1 MKKTQVK
8 DAARNIK
15 KNLLSWISV
24 VFIAAMAASSY
35 LGICYSAASMRNA
48 GDSFYQRTSY
58 RDFEVTSSLLL
69 TSGDIDALKA
79 DKDVKD
85 VEGICFAN
93 AKINSGDIHE
103 NINIVSV
110 SERINIPELAEG
122 SLPQKAAECAVEQ
135 TIAEKLGYKIGDSVT
150 ACDEHGD
157 TPKFLK
163 GKEYKITGIVMHPD
177 HLAKPDFA
185 PGNRYILVAPAAF
198 DDEQLDGCFMRAEIV
213 LKSTDGLSRFSDE
226 YKKNT
231 DAAKERLNAI
241 AGERSSL
248 RTKEIKD
255 KYQKEIDDGQKKLD
269 EAKEKL
275 DKGKAELDKGKDEIS
290 KNEEKLKNAKT
301 ELDNG
306 KQTLDS
312 SKSGLDAAQG
322 TLSNSRNELDAAE
335 NELYT
340 SNQKLASAKSA
351 LDANKKKLDA
361 AKSELD
367 ANKQKLDEAEA
378 ELNSS
383 KELLDAAEQALNE
396 IKSASPEEL
405 AGLTPEEQAAYDEI
419 AAAAGELYNQGLV
432 KYNEG
437 KQEFDA
443 GKAKYDSALAQY
455 EAGKAKYD
463 SALAQYEDGKAK
475 YDAGAAEYYS
485 GLERYES
492 GLAEYNSG
500 KSQYDEGL
508 AKYEENKEKYEKGV
522 KDLENGKN
530 TLADKEKQYNKAV
543 EEYKKNVQKLD
554 DAKKSLA
561 ELKDCSRF
569 VFDIG
574 SNGGYMHLSLSA
586 KSISNLSI
594 TFSLFFVVIAALVI
608 YTTIKRIVDEQR
620 KLVGATK
627 ALGFFNREIL
637 GKYLVFGISAT
648 IAGALIGII
657 AGYFVIQGVVLNS
670 YGNMYVIG
678 EIPAGILVGAS
689 VLAAGLA
696 VVLAV
701 TAVTV
706 SCLSLMRSTA
716 MDLMREKQPK
726 AWKSSKKSK
735 NGGSLYSRLI
745 LRNMRSDFARVIVTT
760 VSVAGCCALLVI
772 GFTLRG
778 SVSSVADKQYGEIVK
793 YDERLTFNPGASGN
807 AEKEIEAIL
816 DDAGT
821 KWVKAQSGLRA
832 FKAGGDVEYA
842 DLICGDMEALSG
854 FYNFKTWKKDSKI
867 PADADG
873 VFIQSRT
880 TETSGKNQGDD
891 IIIYDGTMAPNN
903 VKVAGVFNNYM
914 GRNMI
919 LNEASYE
926 KYFGEKPE
934 VNTYFLYLN
943 GADKDKLI
951 EKLNQVKGYESL
963 SPATEDKGK
972 LELVTNVFNKVAIL
986 LLVIAG
992 LMAYF
997 ILLNI
1002 TKMYVNQKTRE
1013 LTIMRINGFTV
1024 KEVKRYLN
1032 TETIITSVIGILL
1045 GIGVGAFMGYIVIRF
1060 IEMPHAQFVRTP
1072 FLLGW
1077 MISAAITAVFS
1088 VAINAFG
1095 TRKVK
1100 NLKLTDA

>member
-24 VFIAAMAASSY
+24 VFIAAMAASAF
-35 LGICYSAASMRNA
+35 LGISYSAASMRNA

-69 TSGDIDALKA
+69 TNGDIDALRA
-79 DKDVKD
+79 DEDVKD
-85 VEGICFAN
+85 VEGIYFAN
-93 AKINSGDIHE
+93 AKVSNGDVHE
-103 NINIVSV
+103 NVNIVSV
-110 SERINIPELAEG
+110 SERINVPEIKEG
-122 SLPQKAAECAVEQ
+122 SLPQNAGECAVEQ
-135 TIAEKLGYKIGDSVT
+135 TIAEKLGYKIGDTVS

-163 GKEYKITGIVMHPD
+163 GKEYTVTGIVVHPD

-185 PGNRYILVAPAAF
+185 PGNRYVLVAPDAF
-198 DDEQLDGCFMRAEIV
+198 DDKELDGCFMRAEIV
-213 LKSTDGLSRFSDE
+213 LKSTEGLNRFSDE
-226 YKKNT
+226 YKQKT

-241 AGERSSL
+241 ADERAAL
-248 RTKEIKD
+248 RTKEVRD

-275 DKGKAELDKGKDEIS
+275 DNGKKELDEGKAKISENEGKLRNAKAELDS
-290 KNEEKLKNAKT
+290 
-301 ELDNG
+301 G

-312 SKSGLDAAQG
+312 SKSKLDNAQD
-322 TLSNSRNELDAAE
+322 TLSSSREQLDAAE
-335 NELYT
+335 EELYT
-340 SNQKLASAKSA
+340 SDQKLTSARYE
-351 LDANKKKLDA
+351 LDANKEKLDA
-361 AKSELD
+361 AKTELD
-367 ANKQKLDEAEA
+367 ANKEKLDEAEE
-378 ELNSS
+378 ELTSS
-383 KELLDAAEQALNE
+383 KEVLDIAEQALNE
-396 IKSASPEEL
+396 AKSATPEQLAEFTPEEL
-405 AGLTPEEQAAYDEI
+405 EAYKEI
-419 AAAAGELYNQGLV
+419 VAAAEELYNQGLA

-437 KQEFDA
+437 KQQFDE

-455 EAGKAKYD
+455 ESGKAQYD
-463 SALAQYEDGKAK
+463 SAEAQYEDGKAQ
-475 YDAGAAEYYS
+475 YDAGSAEYQA
-485 GLERYES
+485 GLAQYES
-492 GLAEYNSG
+492 GLEEYNSG
-500 KSQYDEGL
+500 KSQYDDGV
-508 AKYEENKEKYEKGV
+508 AKYAASKQIYENGV
-522 KDLENGKN
+522 QELENGKK
-530 TLADKEKQYNKAV
+530 TLAEKEKEYNDAV
-543 EEYKKNVQKLD
+543 EEYNKNVQKLD
-554 DAKKSLA
+554 DAKKDLDKI
-561 ELKDCSRF
+561 KDCSWF

-586 KSISNLSI
+586 KSISSLSV
-594 TFSLFFVVIAALVI
+594 TFSLFFVIIAALVI

-627 ALGFFNREIL
+627 ALGFYNHEIL
-637 GKYLVFGISAT
+637 GKYLAFGISAT
-648 IAGALIGII
+648 IVGALIGIL
-657 AGYFVIQGVVLNS
+657 AGFFVIQGVVLNS
-670 YGNMYVIG
+670 YANMYVIG
-678 EIPAGILVGAS
+678 QIPAGILVATS
-689 VLAAGLA
+689 VLAVGLA
-696 VVLAV
+696 IVLAIA
-701 TAVTV
+701 AVTI

-726 AWKSSKKSK
+726 ARKSSKNSKS
-735 NGGSLYSRLI
+735 GGSLYSRLI
-745 LRNMRSDFARVIVTT
+745 LRNMRSDLARVIVTT

-778 SVSSVADKQYGEIVK
+778 SVGSVADKQYGEIVK
-793 YDERLTFNPGASGN
+793 YDERLTFNPGASDTAG
-807 AEKEIEAIL
+807 KEIEAIL
-816 DDAGT
+816 DEAGT
-821 KWVKAQSGLRA
+821 KYVKAQSGFRA
-832 FKAGGDVEYA
+832 FKAGSDLEYT
-842 DLICGDMEALSG
+842 DLICGDMEALSE
-854 FYNFKTWKKDSKI
+854 FYNFKTWKKDSKL
-867 PADADG
+867 PTDADG

-880 TETSGKNQGDD
+880 TETSGKDQGDD
-891 IIIYDGTMAPNN
+891 IIIYDGTMTPNT

-919 LNEASYE
+919 MNEASYE

-934 VNTYFLYLN
+934 MNTYFLYLN
-943 GADKDKLI
+943 GADK
-951 EKLNQVKGYESL
+951 EKLVEKLGKVTGYESL
-963 SPATEDKGK
+963 SPAAEDKGK

-986 LLVIAG
+986 LLIIAG

-1045 GIGVGAFMGYIVIRF
+1045 GIGIGTLMGYIVIRF

-1072 FLLGW
+1072 YVLGW
-1077 MISAAITAVFS
+1077 LISAAITAVFS
-1088 VAINAFG
+1088 IAINMFG

-1100 NLKLTDA
+1100 NLKLTDV